1 MTVTKINLCSRVSK
15 RLENGKLYTVRSTSG
30 DLKPVFDAFL
40 EEILNALSE
49 GGRIEIRGFG
59 VFSIKNRKN
68 RIGRNPRTGEKV
80 DIPSYV
86 APIFKF
92 SKDAQKIF
100 DDKLKS
106 ASRITA

>member
-1 MTVTKINLCSRVSK
+1 MTVTKIDLCGRVSK
-15 RLENGKLYTVRSTSG
+15 KIKNGASAT

-40 EEILNALSE
+40 DEILSTLSE
-49 GGRIEIRGFG
+49 GNRIEIRGFG
-59 VFSIKNRKN
+59 AFNTKNRKN

-92 SKDAQKIF
+92 SKEAQKNF

-106 ASRITA
+106 TSRTA